1 MRTAK
6 YSRKTNETEI
16 SCWVDLDGTGKA
28 EINTSI
34 KFLNHLLTSLSF
46 HSLIDIKIEAKG
58 DLKHHIVEDTSI
70 VLGEA
75 LVQALNKDQR
85 IIRFADA
92 TIPMDESLVRCCI
105 DLGGR
110 SYSKIMLD
118 LINPMTEDMA
128 NEDIVHFL
136 SSLAANLSANI
147 HIQTVYGENDHHKAE
162 AAFKA
167 LALCLRSAVT
177 IDPRRVD
184 KPSSKGRL

>member
-46 HSLIDIKIEAKG
+46 HSLIDIKIESKG

-85 IIRFADA
+85 IIRFADV
-92 TIPMDESLVRCCI
+92 TLPMDESLVRCCI

-110 SYSKIMLD
+110 SYSKIMLG
-118 LINPMTEDMA
+118 LTNPMTEDMA

>member
-75 LVQALNKDQR
+75 LVQALIKDQR

-92 TIPMDESLVRCCI
+92 TIPMDESLVTCCI

-110 SYSKIMLD
+110 TYSKIMLD
-118 LINPMTEDMA
+118 LTNPMTEDMA

-136 SSLAANLSANI
+136 SSLASNLSANI

-184 KPSSKGRL
+184 KPSSKGFL